1 MNQVAALIAEKSAEV
16 GAPDMVGVEII
27 PIGSSSDACDGAV
40 VRLVRD
46 EGSEKE
52 ISLAAGL
59 GPEQCRELARR
70 LLTIADASSRGSER
84 TLMCVTAQAMWKLP
98 GQALVVR
105 CTPDVHFEFIAKPS
119 QNGGGARLIKPP
131 KKIFRA

>member
-1 MNQVAALIAEKSAEV
+1 MNQVATLIAEKETSTP
-16 GAPDMVGVEII
+16 PDMVGIEVV

-59 GPEQCRELARR
+59 GPAQCRELARQ

-105 CTPDVHFEFIAKPS
+105 CTPDVHFEFVAKPNQGS
-119 QNGGGARLIKPP
+119 AKLIRPP
-131 KKIFRA
+131 KKILRA